1 MPKYMLQ
8 ATYTVDGLKGL
19 LKDGGSKRRAVVEK
33 AIAGLGGKV
42 EGFYFAFGPT
52 DVVIVVEVPDVAS
65 GAALGLVVGA
75 SGAVKVTTTPL
86 ISPEEIDA
94 AAKKQVAYTPPG
106 A

>member
-1 MPKYMLQ
+1 MLQ

-52 DVVIVVEVPDVAS
+52 DVVIVVDYRMWPRARPS
-65 GAALGLVVGA
+65 GSLSAQAGR
-75 SGAVKVTTTPL
+75 
-86 ISPEEIDA
+86 
-94 AAKKQVAYTPPG
+94 
-106 A
+106 